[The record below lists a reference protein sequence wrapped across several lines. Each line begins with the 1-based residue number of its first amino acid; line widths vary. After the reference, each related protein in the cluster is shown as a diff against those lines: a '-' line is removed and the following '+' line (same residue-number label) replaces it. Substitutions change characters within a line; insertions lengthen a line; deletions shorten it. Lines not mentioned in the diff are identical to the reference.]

1 MQKNKRTRK
10 YRKLPKKC
18 VYRKKTYKH
27 RTLKYG
33 RYRGGLKQTDVNE
46 ITKLKELITLYIQ
59 HIEQN
64 QPQEG
69 TLEYPKYKEI
79 KKNLTNYKYDDISNK
94 EIENLT
100 KSDLKIIENL
110 ALQIIDENTGISRV
124 SRWFIRPAQKLFN
137 QIALYFI
144 NEIELNDNTEFIFKK
159 RITNNMPYL
168 DVIRKKDGYETTYD
182 VNEMFALLKSELS
195 KPEDYKKKMKES
207 ILKKLTID
215 TNFGLELVPPP
226 PAKSSTTNPSA

>member
-18 VYRKKTYKH
+18 VYRKKTCKH
-27 RTLKYG
+27 RSLKYA
-33 RYRGGLKQTDVNE
+33 RYRGGLENTDEDEIKQLIGLINSYIVK
-46 ITKLKELITLYIQ
+46 TKKSPPK
-59 HIEQN
+59 H
-64 QPQEG
+64 G

-79 KKNLTNYKYDDISNK
+79 RQNLTNYKYDAISKKDIK
-94 EIENLT
+94 NLT
-100 KSDLKIIENL
+100 KSDLKTIETL
-110 ALQIIDENTGISRV
+110 ALQIINENTGTRFFE
-124 SRWFIRPAQKLFN
+124 RWFTIPAYKLFN

-182 VNEMFALLKSELS
+182 VNEMFALLKSEMN
-195 KPEDYKKKMKES
+195 KTDYKNKMKES

-215 TNFGLELVPPP
+215 TNFGLEPVPPP
-226 PAKSSTTNPSA
+226 PVVSPTPT